1 MAKPPDI
8 GHLTQDQTAALA
20 IECLGLLTL
29 AQRVQ
34 AVLKAF
40 DDEERGE
47 LAAWLDDDGDGKR
60 EKSPTD

>member
-8 GHLTQDQTAALA
+8 GHLTYEETAALA

-29 AQRVQ
+29 KEKVQ

-40 DDEERGE
+40 DKEEREE
-47 LAAWLDDDGDGKR
+47 LAAWLDDRPDVRG
-60 EKSPTD
+60 